1 MQNITLH
8 SKAPLRA
15 VGQNFGVE
23 GSDGVMEPPEGLEA
37 SHGSRFPSLRQ
48 SDGGKRP
55 PGERTP
61 VGCDTAIQQCRTPAA
76 SPHGRAVG
84 RTSSPEEAL
93 GAMPKRATNFVPNR
107 SLSDPAHSGRLL
119 GNASSEVVQAWK
131 AKTGQCS
138 SLGFPG
144 NRARLTDIDFLSA
157 TPIFSKIIKRH
168 MSFCQEW
175 DSRQGVN

>member
-1 MQNITLH
+1 
-8 SKAPLRA
+8 
-15 VGQNFGVE
+15 
-23 GSDGVMEPPEGLEA
+23 MEPPEGLEA

-107 SLSDPAHSGRLL
+107 SLSDPAHSGAVAQLQE
-119 GNASSEVVQAWK
+119 SVQAVHVRRSAAWK
-131 AKTGQCS
+131 CKFRGCASVEGQD
-138 SLGFPG
+138 
-144 NRARLTDIDFLSA
+144 RAVFFFRV
-157 TPIFSKIIKRH
+157 PRK
-168 MSFCQEW
+168 
-175 DSRQGVN
+175 QGQADRY